1 MNARPPCL
9 ASRDADALAALQG
22 KYDAED
28 AALDAYTREHYGPP
42 FDSPEFIEEA
52 LKEAPF
58 MLTAAI
64 AGTTDDAT
72 IGRQVK
78 VWLGIF
84 AESRARRDMQ
94 EARNAA

>member
-9 ASRDADALAALQG
+9 ASQDADALAHQLG
-22 KYDAED
+22 EYDAED

-42 FDSPEFIEEA
+42 FDAPEFIEEA

-58 MLTAAI
+58 ALTAAI

>member
-1 MNARPPCL
+1 MNARIPCL
-9 ASRDADALAALQG
+9 ASRDEAAHAKRQG
-22 KYDAED
+22 EYDAED
-28 AALDAYTREHYGPP
+28 TDLDAYTREHYGPP
-42 FDSPEFIEEA
+42 FDAPEFIEEA

-58 MLTAAI
+58 ALTAAI

-78 VWLGIF
+78 AWLGIF

>member
-42 FDSPEFIEEA
+42 WAPEFVEEA
-52 LKEAPF
+52 LHEAPYS
-58 MLTAAI
+58 LAR
-64 AGTTDDAT
+64 T
-72 IGRQVK
+72 I
-78 VWLGIF
+78 
-84 AESRARRDMQ
+84 AESGHYPTICCEIDNWLRIYAGRCGRRDMQ
-94 EARNAA
+94 EARNAG